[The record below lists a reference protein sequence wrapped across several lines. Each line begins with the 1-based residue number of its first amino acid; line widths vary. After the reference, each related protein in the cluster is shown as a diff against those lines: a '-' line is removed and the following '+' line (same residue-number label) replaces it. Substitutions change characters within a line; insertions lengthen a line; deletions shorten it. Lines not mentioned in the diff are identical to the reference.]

1 MGVARFA
8 FTPILPLMQSQ
19 ASMSSATA
27 TACATSNYLGYLA
40 GALAGLRL
48 ALERHGTST
57 WIARGAAV
65 AACASLAAMPL
76 VDGVLPWVAL
86 RFVAGAA
93 GALLFVVAAD
103 ELLSGG
109 GRVTAGWAFGGVGA
123 GIAVSG
129 VVASVLGDSWRW
141 SWWGTAAAAA
151 TMTAL
156 AWRRPI
162 SSAPGAGQADSWRSL
177 ARRRYSF
184 PTLWCIYTLEG
195 LGYIIAGTF
204 LVAAVVE
211 VAPGRLGAHVW
222 VAVGLCA
229 IPSCAAWTW
238 LATRVEPAA
247 VLAIALIIQATG
259 VVLPTLGGGAAA
271 AMTSGVLFG
280 ATIIGVPWLA
290 VALGR
295 TSGRR
300 NHVAMMTVGY
310 SIGQVLGP
318 IAVHPLQGHGYQ
330 LSLVAAG
337 GILGVAALLAA
348 ALPGGARRAGS
359 RSRQRGR

>member
-8 FTPILPLMQSQ
+8 FTPILPLMESQ

-27 TACATSNYLGYLA
+27 TACATSNYLGYLV

-48 ALERHGTST
+48 RFEQHSTST
-57 WIARGAAV
+57 RIARTAAI

-76 VDGVLPWVAL
+76 VDGVLPWVVL

-93 GALLFVVAAD
+93 GALLFVVAVD

-129 VVASVLGDSWRW
+129 AVASVLGDSWRW

-156 AWRRPI
+156 AWRRP
-162 SSAPGAGQADSWRSL
+162 SSVGPGALRADAWHSL
-177 ARRRYSF
+177 ARGRYSF
-184 PTLWCIYTLEG
+184 PTVWCIYTLEG

-204 LVAAVVE
+204 LVAAVAE

-222 VAVGLCA
+222 IAVGLCA

-247 VLAIALIIQATG
+247 VLSIALILQATG
-259 VVLPTLGGGAAA
+259 VVLPTLGGRAAA
-271 AMTSGVLFG
+271 AMASGVLFG

-300 NHVAMMTVGY
+300 NHVALMTVGY

-330 LSLVAAG
+330 LSLVAAA
-337 GILGVAALLAA
+337 GILGVAALLAG
-348 ALPGGARRAGS
+348 ALAVWSGRPGLARTS
-359 RSRQRGR
+359 